1 MTGVDLQ
8 GEVEAKI
15 ERNAARAYRRL
26 PNGTLVKDAGE
37 PGQVPA
43 ASAG

>member
-15 ERNAARAYRRL
+15 AKNASRVYRRL
-26 PNGTLVKDAGE
+26 VNGTLVKDSAAT
-37 PGQVPA
+37 GQ
-43 ASAG
+43 